1 MEFPVDN
8 LDAFPS
14 ADFDGSPN
22 GGGKMNVELLAQIW
36 DNGRVMDHWR
46 LSVGGSSLHNVMFP
60 MTTMVGL
67 PALAGWRLSMQFWP
81 RDVHIRRNM
90 TSSIWVSVNQ
100 MIAAREAQIIDDNNK
115 QIPSEAVLTEL
126 QANSTEASVRWAIV
140 IGEDEKLRLHLQSL
154 PASAVVLSSKPS
166 LRG

>member
-1 MEFPVDN
+1 
-8 LDAFPS
+8 
-14 ADFDGSPN
+14 
-22 GGGKMNVELLAQIW
+22 MNVELLPQMR

-46 LSVGGSSLHNVMFP
+46 LSLGGRSLHNVKFP

-67 PALAGWRLSMQFWP
+67 PALEGWRLSMQCWLP
-81 RDVHIRRNM
+81 DVHIRRNM

-100 MIAAREAQIIDDNNK
+100 MIAAREAQIIDDDNK
-115 QIPSEAVLTEL
+115 QVLSEL
-126 QANSTEASVRWAIV
+126 QASSTEASVRWAIV

-166 LRG
+166 LQG

>member
-8 LDAFPS
+8 LDAFPGT
-14 ADFDGSPN
+14 DFDDSPN
-22 GGGKMNVELLAQIW
+22 RGGSMNVELLAQMRE
-36 DNGRVMDHWR
+36 NGRVMDHWR
-46 LSVGGSSLHNVMFP
+46 LSVGGSNLQNVRFP
-60 MTTMVGL
+60 MSTMVGL
-67 PALAGWRLSMQFWP
+67 PSLSGWRLGMQFWP

-90 TSSIWVSVNQ
+90 TTSIWVSVNQ
-100 MIAAREAQIIDDNNK
+100 MIAAKEAIIVDDDNK
-115 QIPSEAVLTEL
+115 QVPSEAVLTEL
-126 QANSTEASVRWAIV
+126 LASSMEASVRWAIV

>member
-14 ADFDGSPN
+14 AYFDGSPN
-22 GGGKMNVELLAQIW
+22 GGGNMNMELLAQMR

-67 PALAGWRLSMQFWP
+67 PDLAGWRLRMQFWP
-81 RDVHIRRNM
+81 RDIHIRRNM
-90 TSSIWVSVNQ
+90 TSSIWVFVNQ
-100 MIAAREAQIIDDNNK
+100 MIAAREAQIINDNNK

-126 QANSTEASVRWAIV
+126 QSSSTEASVRWAIV